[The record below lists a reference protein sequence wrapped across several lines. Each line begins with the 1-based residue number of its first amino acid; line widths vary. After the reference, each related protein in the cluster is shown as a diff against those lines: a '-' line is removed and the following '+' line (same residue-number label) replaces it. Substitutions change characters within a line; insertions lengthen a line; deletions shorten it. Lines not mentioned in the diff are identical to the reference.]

1 MFTADSPT
9 TEKDN
14 YIQCFKDICMRFTPC
29 NRLCM
34 HCAQVLMCKGASAS
48 ADQRLASGSSPLAP
62 HFFSDLLYVF
72 KCFLHMHVVYQIHVI
87 QMSHCVVYLGA
98 GWRAPQRAIEQKQK
112 NKTKPTKQTNKK
124 KTKQLQVLGIFLS
137 PPPLHWG
144 SRFTLPSIN
153 FYATLGILR
162 SCLLSLP
169 SFPPSLPLN
178 IDFLQLRLA
187 SNYVAENNVELLIIL
202 TLTTSQGLSGF
213 LNQNP
218 KPIVCSL
225 LR

>member
-1 MFTADSPT
+1 MAGPPKS
-9 TEKDN
+9 
-14 YIQCFKDICMRFTPC
+14 
-29 NRLCM
+29 NR
-34 HCAQVLMCKGASAS
+34 G
-48 ADQRLASGSSPLAP
+48 
-62 HFFSDLLYVF
+62 
-72 KCFLHMHVVYQIHVI
+72 
-87 QMSHCVVYLGA
+87 
-98 GWRAPQRAIEQKQK
+98 
-112 NKTKPTKQTNKK
+112 KK
-124 KTKQLQVLGIFLS
+124 KKKQLQVLGIFLS

-144 SRFTLPSIN
+144 SRSTLPSIN

-162 SCLLSLP
+162 LCLLSLP

-178 IDFLQLRLA
+178 IDFLQLRRA

-225 LR
+225 LWKYHCF